1 MSSKSSKSITDRF
14 IDDLY
19 NMSQEAFPDR
29 VRDHAK
35 KCLIDYIGVTLA
47 GSKLLKGKVD
57 ELLLNFKSS
66 NEGVRLIGLNRR
78 ANLHTAVL
86 INGLLSHAADF
97 DDGVRFGMMHPGSP
111 IISTLL
117 PLAEQ
122 QKLNGNDLL
131 RGIIIGYEASI
142 RIARAIQPSHKELG
156 FHATGTCGTIGAA
169 LGSAAMLKLSRSH
182 FKNALSAAATSASG
196 ILKMIDDGSDMKPYN
211 AGQAAVSGLQSVF
224 SSIAG
229 FNGPDE
235 VLSGERGFLTMM
247 SKSYNEDK
255 LIREKN
261 NSYCIEKIYMK
272 PYAACRHS
280 HSAIEAVLKL
290 KSEFSIKPEDV
301 EEIKIDTYH
310 WAVGGHDH
318 TIIKGAN
325 SAKMSTPFSVAV
337 ALYKGKANI
346 QEFMPDQISNPD
358 ILELTK
364 KIKLVID
371 HELTKLV
378 PEKRAAI
385 IEINTKDQ
393 QRFTKRVDYPKGEP
407 ENPITLDEIKEKLV
421 SLSTFAGKLP
431 NEADEI
437 TNCILNIEDRLD
449 DLYNFL

>member
-1 MSSKSSKSITDRF
+1 MKTSSELTTDKF

-19 NMSQEAFPDR
+19 NLSQEEFPDR
-29 VRDHAK
+29 VVAQAK

-47 GSKLLKGKVD
+47 GSKLLKERVD
-57 ELLLNFKSS
+57 NLLQNFKSS
-66 NEGVRLIGLNRR
+66 NEGVSLIGLNRR

-86 INGLLSHAADF
+86 INGILAHAADF
-97 DDGVRFGMMHPGSP
+97 DDGIRFGMMHPGSP

-122 QKLNGNDLL
+122 QKLKGDDLL
-131 RGIIIGYEASI
+131 RGIIIGYEAAI
-142 RIARAIQPSHKELG
+142 RVARTIQPSHKELG

-169 LGSAAMLKLSRSH
+169 LGSAAMLKLSWSH

-224 SSIAG
+224 LSIAR

-235 VLSGERGFLTMM
+235 VLSGERGFLTLM
-247 SKSYNEDK
+247 SKNYNEDK
-255 LIREKN
+255 LIHEKN

-280 HSAIEAVLKL
+280 HSAIEAALKL
-290 KSEFSIKPEDV
+290 RSEFSIKPEDV
-301 EEIKIDTYH
+301 EKIKIKTYH

-318 TIIKGAN
+318 TIIKGAT

-337 ALYKGKANI
+337 ALHKGKANI
-346 QEFMPDQISNPD
+346 QEFMPDQVSNPD

-364 KIKLVID
+364 KIKLEID
-371 HELTKLV
+371 DELTKLV
-378 PEKRAAI
+378 PDKRAAMLEI
-385 IEINTKDQ
+385 ITKDQ
-393 QRFTKRVDYPKGEP
+393 QQFTKRVDYPKGEP
-407 ENPITLDEIKEKLV
+407 ENPITLDEVKEKLL
-421 SLSTFAGKLP
+421 SLSIFAGRDK
-431 NEADEI
+431 NEVDEI
-437 TNCILNIEDRLD
+437 TNCILNIENRLD
-449 DLYNFL
+449 DLYNLL